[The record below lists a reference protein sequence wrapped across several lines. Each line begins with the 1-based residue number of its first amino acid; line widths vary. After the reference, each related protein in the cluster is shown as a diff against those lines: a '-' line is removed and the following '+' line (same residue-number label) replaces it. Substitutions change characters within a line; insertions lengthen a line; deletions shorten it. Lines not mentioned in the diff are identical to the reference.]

1 MHEHKYCSTTGINK
15 ETLDLLNLDFLHFL
29 LHSVK
34 DLYLTQRQSCWKRAK
49 AFFSLCFFSP
59 FLKRGKVQQRLMK
72 GGREVEISIVTFNLN
87 RSIHLKGY
95 TTSGWTQ
102 PAYLLAHSS
111 SACRECDFQLVQ
123 NLSQDQDVSIS
134 QFYSFPPF
142 RLFPGREL
150 QNNCTKNQREENS
163 IK

>member
-72 GGREVEISIVTFNLN
+72 GGEGGGDFHCYIQSK
-87 RSIHLKGY
+87 S
-95 TTSGWTQ
+95 Q
-102 PAYLLAHSS
+102 HSS
-111 SACRECDFQLVQ
+111 EGLHHFGMDSAGISARSQQLGLQRVRFPAGAKSVSGSRCLNISVLFFSPISLISRERAAKQLHKEPEGGKQ
-123 NLSQDQDVSIS
+123 H
-134 QFYSFPPF
+134 
-142 RLFPGREL
+142 
-150 QNNCTKNQREENS
+150 
-163 IK
+163 